1 MEPFGAFF
9 GTKCT
14 PYLEARL
21 KARSATCFSLE
32 STFERESIVQ
42 CYRWG
47 SISEN
52 VENASPFFPRNED
65 LIVVLMSSKKRE
77 QHRKV
82 DQL

>member
-1 MEPFGAFF
+1 MMMLNYVFF
-9 GTKCT
+9 
-14 PYLEARL
+14 
-21 KARSATCFSLE
+21 LE
-32 STFERESIVQ
+32 STFERESIDQ

-52 VENASPFFPRNED
+52 VENTSPFFPRNED
-65 LIVVLMSSKKRE
+65 LIVMLMSSKKRE